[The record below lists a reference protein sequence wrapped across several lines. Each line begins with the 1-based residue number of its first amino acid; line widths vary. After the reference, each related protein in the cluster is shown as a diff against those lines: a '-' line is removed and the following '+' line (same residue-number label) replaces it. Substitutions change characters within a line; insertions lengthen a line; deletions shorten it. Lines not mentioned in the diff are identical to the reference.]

1 MSGDSLEQRCVILDS
16 PDELCTRQAVMV
28 LLMACV
34 HEHMGHTPVCQFHVQ
49 CAADGELLC
58 PDCYESAEKHHA
70 CQLEAL
76 AEVTES
82 GERRVLQG

>member
-1 MSGDSLEQRCVILDS
+1 MLPDQTCVIVDM
-16 PDELCTRQAVMV
+16 PQDECCTRQTVMV

-34 HEHMGHTPVCQFHVQ
+34 HEHMGNTPVCQFHVQ

-58 PDCYESAEKHHA
+58 PKCYSAAEHHE
-70 CQLEAL
+70 CRLEAL
-76 AEVTES
+76 AEVMES